1 MATLTY
7 DTVGRN
13 SVRFTRNFDSAP
25 KAPVRLTARGRRVL
39 GSFIVISVA
48 LAAYAFSA
56 LFAGIAS
63 ASTTDLS
70 FSETSRVVV
79 EQGQTLWQI
88 ATEIDSSA
96 DPRAVI
102 DVIEDL
108 NAMGASD
115 VIQAGQVLVVPV
127 ME

>member
-1 MATLTY
+1 MATLAY
-7 DTVGRN
+7 DTISRETL
-13 SVRFTRNFDSAP
+13 RFTRNFDSAP
-25 KAPVRLTARGRRVL
+25 QTPVRLTARGRRVL
-39 GSFIVISVA
+39 SVLIVLTVA
-48 LAAYAFSA
+48 LAVYAFSA

-63 ASTTDLS
+63 ATTSDLTY
-70 FSETSRVVV
+70 SETAFVVV
-79 EQGQTLWQI
+79 EPGQTLWQI

-127 ME
+127 VE

>member
-1 MATLTY
+1 MATLAY
-7 DTVGRN
+7 DTIGRD
-13 SVRFTRNFDSAP
+13 SVRFTRNFDSARQI
-25 KAPVRLTARGRRVL
+25 PVRLTARGRRVL
-39 GSFIVISVA
+39 GTLVIVAVA
-48 LAAYAFSA
+48 VVAYAFSA
-56 LFAGIAS
+56 LFAGMAS
-63 ASTTDLS
+63 AATTDLVY
-70 FSETSRVVV
+70 SETSFVVV

-115 VIQAGQVLVVPV
+115 VIQAGQVLVVPIV
-127 ME
+127 E

>member
-1 MATLTY
+1 MATLAY
-7 DTVGRN
+7 DTIGRD

-25 KAPVRLTARGRRVL
+25 QIPVRLTARGRRVL
-39 GSFIVISVA
+39 GALVIVAVA
-48 LAAYAFSA
+48 VVAYAFSA
-56 LFAGIAS
+56 LFAGMAS
-63 ASTTDLS
+63 ATTTDLVY
-70 FSETSRVVV
+70 SETSFVVV

-115 VIQAGQVLVVPV
+115 VIQAGQVLVVPIV
-127 ME
+127 E